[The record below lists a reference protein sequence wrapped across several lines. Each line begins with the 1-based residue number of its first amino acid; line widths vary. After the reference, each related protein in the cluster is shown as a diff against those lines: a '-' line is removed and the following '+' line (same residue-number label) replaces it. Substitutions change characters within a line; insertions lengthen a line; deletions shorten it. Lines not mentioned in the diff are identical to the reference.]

1 MRTTLPTTLP
11 AAFLGVVLGV
21 VLGVGVVEAGAL
33 VVELLTAT
41 VEVDWAAEV
50 VVVKVLE
57 AEVLEL
63 AGAEVELEA
72 LVLELEAAAEELLL
86 LLLPPELLAPSALIL
101 MLCQVPDWSP
111 YEYEPAAVA
120 PEPPM

>member
-1 MRTTLPTTLP
+1 MPATLP

-21 VLGVGVVEAGAL
+21 VLGVGVTEAGAL

-57 AEVLEL
+57 AWVLEL
-63 AGAEVELEA
+63 AGAEVEVEA
-72 LVLELEAAAEELLL
+72 WVLLEAAPEEEELLL
-86 LLLPPELLAPSALIL
+86 LLESVAPSALIL
-101 MLCQVPDWSP
+101 MLCQLPDWSP
-111 YEYEPAAVA
+111 
-120 PEPPM
+120 

>member
-1 MRTTLPTTLP
+1 M
-11 AAFLGVVLGV
+11 
-21 VLGVGVVEAGAL
+21 
-33 VVELLTAT
+33 
-41 VEVDWAAEV
+41 
-50 VVVKVLE
+50 KVLA
-57 AEVLEL
+57 AEVLEV

-72 LVLELEAAAEELLL
+72 EVLLEAAAEELLL
-86 LLLPPELLAPSALIL
+86 PLELLAPSALIL